1 MKKILPIIIVF
12 FFSNP
17 VFAWTE
23 GDIDMM
29 WMHCFAYEEKLSL
42 AQKYEFCGC
51 LPEQYLI
58 NFDSKNE
65 VTKLA
70 DKGEGIFNNDPRVL
84 RIYKT
89 CDKRLSRKKSLPG
102 YTLENIDHFWEF
114 CIAGGYAKKLSTHKN
129 LAYCGCLT
137 GELIKKIDYN
147 KYTSIK
153 ESLLYDK
160 NPSNDILYLRKN
172 LDRTCSDKV
181 F

>member
-1 MKKILPIIIVF
+1 M
-12 FFSNP
+12 
-17 VFAWTE
+17 
-23 GDIDMM
+23 
-29 WMHCFAYEEKLSL
+29 
-42 AQKYEFCGC
+42 
-51 LPEQYLI
+51 
-58 NFDSKNE
+58 
-65 VTKLA
+65 A
-70 DKGEGIFNNDPRVL
+70 DKGDDKYNNDSRIKN
-84 RIYKT
+84 IYKT
-89 CDKRLSRKKSLPG
+89 CDQRISRKKSLPG
-102 YTLENIDHFWEF
+102 YTFENIDHFWEF

-160 NPSNDILYLRKN
+160 NPSNEILYLRQS